1 MQLVLRSLAFIYLAY
16 LAIALLIV
24 LPALNF
30 LPQWYVKNQL
40 GRELHSEI
48 ILFNPFT
55 IALEVREAEL
65 PELDGERFVGLHNA
79 TVNLSLASLWREG
92 WVFDEISTQGLY
104 VHVRQLSA
112 DSFNF
117 SDMLPEEETE
127 PEDPEQA
134 PAAIP
139 GLTINRLE
147 LQAEEFRFS
156 NEAREEPYSSFL
168 QGLDIAVSDLST
180 ILEEG
185 RPYHINATGEGGG
198 KLRWEGVVSVPG
210 GYSEGHIAL
219 TNLSMPTLMRVAQ
232 PWFNFR
238 LHDGRLGFQGDYR
251 VEWKDQVNYSID
263 AGAIN
268 ISSVDLQPR
277 HPDILPDTA
286 VSLVDFSLSG
296 VTIDSTQQHASIA
309 AIVIDGLAVAGALQE
324 QQVSL
329 AQLFAV
335 NDLPADTEP
344 DEDAQTDSSEPSAP
358 WTASI
363 ESTRLT
369 NSEVLWRSPFTD
381 PQLLQVSPLGAS
393 LGRITWPF
401 SGATDMQL
409 ELGINDV
416 LSAGINGALAL
427 ESGSGTLTYRLD
439 GLPLAWFNPNFPAA
453 LKARITGGELATQGQ
468 VTLADF
474 APVTILNGG
483 EISNFSGRV
492 QDTEE
497 ALTSWEAVRWE
508 ELTLDLDERDLAL
521 QKLYINHYSGRVH
534 IQEDGSVNTQK
545 VWQEEVGEK
554 AQEVAEDL
562 TEGKPWNFALP
573 QIVVSD
579 SAIDFMDESLP
590 INFRTVIGDLNGEIL
605 GISSSPGAQ
614 AKVDMHGTVD
624 GYAPVSLKG
633 TAAPLSE
640 PPAID
645 LALNFTGVDLALL
658 TPYSANYAGYAID
671 RGLLTLKLQ
680 YKLENSRLD
689 GNNNVMV
696 DQLKL
701 GEKIDSED
709 AVDLPLELALAL
721 LTDSNGVISMEVPVS
736 GDVDDPQFDVSS
748 VIFDAFLNIIVKAV
762 TAPFSLLANLVGSDE
777 DLQRVNFA
785 IGSALLDENGKTR
798 LSKLSEALLQRPSLK
813 LVISGRINR
822 EADAFSLQQAVFNQQ
837 LLDTGL
843 AEEDLRSKSS
853 QWEKSVNA
861 SYQTLATGAAED
873 SLTMA
878 VKFEAVVRTVSLP
891 ANALQELAEAR
902 AVAVKTYLVNDLG
915 LAADRA
921 VIEQTAVDDP
931 AQLFS
936 GVELNV
942 DG

>member
-1 MQLVLRSLAFIYLAY
+1 M
-16 LAIALLIV
+16 
-24 LPALNF
+24 
-30 LPQWYVKNQL
+30 
-40 GRELHSEI
+40 
-48 ILFNPFT
+48 
-55 IALEVREAEL
+55 
-65 PELDGERFVGLHNA
+65 
-79 TVNLSLASLWREG
+79 
-92 WVFDEISTQGLY
+92 
-104 VHVRQLSA
+104 
-112 DSFNF
+112 
-117 SDMLPEEETE
+117 
-127 PEDPEQA
+127 
-134 PAAIP
+134 
-139 GLTINRLE
+139 
-147 LQAEEFRFS
+147 
-156 NEAREEPYSSFL
+156 
-168 QGLDIAVSDLST
+168 
-180 ILEEG
+180 
-185 RPYHINATGEGGG
+185 
-198 KLRWEGVVSVPG
+198 
-210 GYSEGHIAL
+210 
-219 TNLSMPTLMRVAQ
+219 
-232 PWFNFR
+232 
-238 LHDGRLGFQGDYR
+238 
-251 VEWKDQVNYSID
+251 
-263 AGAIN
+263 
-268 ISSVDLQPR
+268 
-277 HPDILPDTA
+277 
-286 VSLVDFSLSG
+286 
-296 VTIDSTQQHASIA
+296 
-309 AIVIDGLAVAGALQE
+309 
-324 QQVSL
+324 
-329 AQLFAV
+329 
-335 NDLPADTEP
+335 
-344 DEDAQTDSSEPSAP
+344 
-358 WTASI
+358 
-363 ESTRLT
+363 
-369 NSEVLWRSPFTD
+369 
-381 PQLLQVSPLGAS
+381 
-393 LGRITWPF
+393 
-401 SGATDMQL
+401 
-409 ELGINDV
+409 
-416 LSAGINGALAL
+416 
-427 ESGSGTLTYRLD
+427 
-439 GLPLAWFNPNFPAA
+439 
-453 LKARITGGELATQGQ
+453 
-468 VTLADF
+468 
-474 APVTILNGG
+474 
-483 EISNFSGRV
+483 
-492 QDTEE
+492 
-497 ALTSWEAVRWE
+497 
-508 ELTLDLDERDLAL
+508 
-521 QKLYINHYSGRVH
+521 H

>member
-1 MQLVLRSLAFIYLAY
+1 MRLVLRSLAFIYLAY
-16 LAIALLIV
+16 LAIALLLV

-30 LPQWYVKNQL
+30 LPHWYVKNQL

-55 IALEVREAEL
+55 IALEVRKAEL
-65 PELDGERFVGLHNA
+65 PELNGERFVGLYNA
-79 TVNLSLASLWREG
+79 TVNLSLESLWTEG
-92 WVFDEISTQGLY
+92 WVFDELSTQELY

-112 DSFNF
+112 DRFNF
-117 SDMLPEEETE
+117 SDMLPEEAAEAESTE
-127 PEDPEQA
+127 EA
-134 PAAIP
+134 PTGIP
-139 GLTINRLE
+139 GLTIHRLE

-156 NEAREEPYSSFL
+156 NDAREEPYSSFL

-185 RPYHINATGEGGG
+185 RPYYINATGEGGG
-198 KLRWEGVVSVPG
+198 KLHWEGVVSVPG
-210 GYSEGHIAL
+210 SYSEGHLAL
-219 TNLSMPTLMRVAQ
+219 TNLSMPTLMRIPQ
-232 PWFNFR
+232 PWLNFR
-238 LHDGRLGFQGDYR
+238 LHDGRLGVQGSYR
-251 VEWKDQVNYSID
+251 VEWQDQVKYRID
-263 AGAIN
+263 EGAIN

-277 HPDILPDTA
+277 HPDTLPDTA
-286 VSLVDFSLSG
+286 VSLVDFSVSG
-296 VTIDSTQQHASIA
+296 MTIDSQRQHASIE
-309 AIVIDGLAVAGALQE
+309 AIVVDGLAVSGNLQE

-335 NDLPADTEP
+335 NHLPADDES
-344 DEDAQTDSSEPSAP
+344 DEDADSSEPGAP
-358 WTASI
+358 WTAAI
-363 ESTRLT
+363 ESTILS
-369 NSEVLWRSPFTD
+369 NSQVHWRSSFTD
-381 PQLLQVSPLGAS
+381 PALLHISPFGAS
-393 LGRITWPF
+393 IGRVTWPF

-409 ELGINDV
+409 ELGINDAV
-416 LSAGINGALAL
+416 TAGINGALAL
-427 ESGSGTLTYRLD
+427 DSGSGTLAYRLD
-439 GLPLAWFNPNFPAA
+439 GLPLAWFNPNFPTA

-483 EISNFSGRV
+483 EIADFSGRV
-492 QDTEE
+492 NDTED

-508 ELTLDLDERDLAL
+508 ELTLDLDERNVAL
-521 QKLYINHYSGRVH
+521 QKLYINHYSGRIH

-545 VWQEEVGEK
+545 VWQEEVGDRAE
-554 AQEVAEDL
+554 EVAEEL
-562 TEGKPWNFALP
+562 TEGKPWNVALP
-573 QIVVSD
+573 HIVVSN

-590 INFRTVIGDLNGEIL
+590 INFRTIIGDLNGEIL

-614 AKVDMHGTVD
+614 AKVNMQGTVD
-624 GYAPVSLKG
+624 GYAPVSLQG

-689 GNNNVMV
+689 GNNDVMV

-736 GDVDDPQFDVSS
+736 GNVDDPQFDVSG

-762 TAPFSLLANLVGSDE
+762 TAPFSLLANLVGSEE

-785 IGSALLDENGKTR
+785 IGSALLNDNGKAR
-798 LSKLSEALLQRPSLK
+798 LGSLNEALAQRPSLK
-813 LVISGRINR
+813 LVISGRLNL
-822 EADAFSLQQAVFNQQ
+822 EADGFSLQTNLLNQQ
-837 LLDTGL
+837 LVDAGL
-843 AEEDLRSKSS
+843 PEKDLRSKSS
-853 QWEKSVNA
+853 QWEKAVSTR
-861 SYQTLATGAAED
+861 YQALATGDADDNLAMAA
-873 SLTMA
+873 
-878 VKFEAVVRTVSLP
+878 KFEAVVRSVPLP
-891 ANALQELAEAR
+891 ANALQELAETR

-915 LAADRA
+915 LASDRA
-921 VIEQTAVDDP
+921 VIEQSAVDDP